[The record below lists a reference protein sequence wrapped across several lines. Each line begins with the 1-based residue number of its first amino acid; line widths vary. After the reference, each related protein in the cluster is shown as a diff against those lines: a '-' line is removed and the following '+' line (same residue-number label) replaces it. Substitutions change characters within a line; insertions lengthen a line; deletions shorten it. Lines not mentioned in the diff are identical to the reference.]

1 MMLIKPAAHAEIEV
15 DELPPQQRCLRVAI
29 VTETYPPEVN
39 GVARTVA
46 CVVEGLRA
54 RNHAVQLIRPRQAR
68 AEQGGAQASAGGGDE
83 GKEEEEQFHE
93 VLMRGLPIPRYP
105 HLRMGMVS
113 KKTLVKLWTLRRPD
127 LVHIATE
134 GPMGWSALQAARYLK
149 LPICSDFR
157 TNFHAYSKHYGIGW
171 LHKPIMAYLRK
182 FHNHT
187 QCTMVPDAGLRR
199 ELQALGFQGVNVVAR
214 GVDTTLFNPA
224 RRSEA
229 LRAAWGV
236 APQDPVVVH
245 VGRLAPE
252 KNLGTLVEAFEAFQ
266 RLQPRA
272 RLVLVGDGPARREL
286 QARLPGA
293 IFAGMR
299 HGEDL
304 AAHYASG
311 DLFIFPSITETF
323 GNVTPE
329 AMASGLA
336 VLAYDYAAASQLVR
350 PGLNGRLAAFGN
362 SPEFLRQ
369 AVVLAEDLAALRRMG
384 QAARQTAEGLSWDSI
399 IGSIEAIY
407 GSLIDGRP
415 LPSAL
420 PLRGQVLPA

>member
-1 MMLIKPAAHAEIEV
+1 MKAATHAEIEV
-15 DELPPQQRCLRVAI
+15 DELPPRQRCLRVAI

-54 RNHAVQLIRPRQAR
+54 RNHAVQLIRPRQAKPE
-68 AEQGGAQASAGGGDE
+68 AGQAPGGGAADE
-83 GKEEEEQFHE
+83 RFHE

-171 LHKPIMAYLRK
+171 LHKPIMGYLRK

-187 QCTMVPDAGLRR
+187 QCTLVPDAGLRR
-199 ELQALGFQGVNVVAR
+199 ELQALGFLGVNVVAR
-214 GVDTTLFNPA
+214 GVDTALFNPA

-229 LRAAWGV
+229 LRAAWDV
-236 APQDPVVVH
+236 TPQDPVVVH

-272 RLVLVGDGPARREL
+272 RLVLVGDGPARRDL
-286 QARLPGA
+286 QARLPA
-293 IFAGMR
+293 AVFAGMR

-329 AMASGLA
+329 AMASGLP
-336 VLAYDYAAASQLVR
+336 VLAYDYAAASQLVQ
-350 PGLNGRLAAFGN
+350 PGLNGQLAPFGN

-369 AVVLAEDLAALRRMG
+369 AVVLAADLAALRRMG
-384 QAARQTAEGLSWDSI
+384 EAARQTAEGLSWDSI

-407 GSLIDGRP
+407 GSLIDGQA
-415 LPSAL
+415 LSAL
-420 PLRGQVLPA
+420 PLRGQVLPQAV